1 MMHLKIINDLQLR
14 KSYIS
19 GTFSEFSVMP
29 VFSEDL
35 LEDFLIDNVSIS
47 ASKVSLLMELNQGT
61 CESHLQ
67 VLLAKIRG

>member
-1 MMHLKIINDLQLR
+1 MMHLKVISDLQFR

-19 GTFSEFSVMP
+19 GTLFEFSVMP

-35 LEDFLIDNVSIS
+35 LEDFLIGSVSIS
-47 ASKVSLLMELNQGT
+47 AYKVSPLMELNQGT